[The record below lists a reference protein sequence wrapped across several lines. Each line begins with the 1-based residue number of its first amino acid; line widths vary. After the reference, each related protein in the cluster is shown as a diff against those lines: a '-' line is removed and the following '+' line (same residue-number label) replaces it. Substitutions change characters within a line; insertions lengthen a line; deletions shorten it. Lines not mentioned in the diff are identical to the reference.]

1 MNVRCEGTIVLYH
14 RNFIRGDTVGVFH
27 TENSL
32 DLIVNGRDSYY
43 DFDDYYDRK
52 VQKVIIEF
60 PNDEEL
66 QIIKLYIK

>member
-1 MNVRCEGTIVLYH
+1 MSN
-14 RNFIRGDTVGVFH
+14 NTVKQMIHQLGQDNWFEIY

-32 DLIVNGRDSYY
+32 DRIVNGRDSYC

>member
-1 MNVRCEGTIVLYH
+1 MSN
-14 RNFIRGDTVGVFH
+14 NTVKQMIHQLGQDNWFEIY
-27 TENSL
+27 TENDL
-32 DLIVNGRDSYY
+32 DLIVNGRDSYF

>member
-1 MNVRCEGTIVLYH
+1 MSKN
-14 RNFIRGDTVGVFH
+14 TVKQMIHQFGQDNWFEIY
-27 TENSL
+27 TKNSL

-60 PNDEEL
+60 PNDDKL

>member
-1 MNVRCEGTIVLYH
+1 MSN
-14 RNFIRGDTVGVFH
+14 NTVKQMIHQLGQDNWFEIY
-27 TENSL
+27 TENNL
-32 DLIVNGRDSYY
+32 DMIVNGRDSYY

-52 VQKVIIEF
+52 VQKVVIEF

>member
-1 MNVRCEGTIVLYH
+1 MSKN
-14 RNFIRGDTVGVFH
+14 TVKQMIHQLGQDNGFEIY